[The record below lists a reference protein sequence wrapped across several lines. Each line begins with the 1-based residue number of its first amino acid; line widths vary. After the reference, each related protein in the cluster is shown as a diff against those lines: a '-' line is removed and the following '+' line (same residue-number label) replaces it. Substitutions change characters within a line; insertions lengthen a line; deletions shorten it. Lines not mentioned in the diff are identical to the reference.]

1 MKRTWKN
8 CEINVYIYIFTYDKG
23 VIFLYVNYT
32 DYVYEENIQLTLGRF
47 LILDNLRLQ
56 PHYQDNIVRFI
67 IHPYE

>member
-32 DYVYEENIQLTLGRF
+32 DYVYEENI
-47 LILDNLRLQ
+47 
-56 PHYQDNIVRFI
+56 
-67 IHPYE
+67 